1 MKIYTSENCGELI
14 KRSGFEDERIA
25 SAVHTIV
32 EDVKKNG
39 DRALF
44 ACEEK
49 FDKTILTAETV
60 RVGEKEF
67 EEAYRAI
74 DPALLESIRRAKE
87 RILNYH
93 MRGATEGDVRTD
105 EKGRTTGYL
114 LRPVERAGIY
124 VPGGTAPLFS
134 SVCMGILPA
143 KAAGVEHIY
152 MATPA
157 KEGKIHPAT
166 LVAAKECGAEA
177 VFKMGGAQAIAA
189 FAYGTESVPK
199 TDVIAGPGNIYV
211 TLAKKEVYG
220 AVGIDMLAGPSEI
233 LIIADGAADVEYVA
247 ADMLSQ
253 AEHDERA
260 RAIVLT
266 DDSVFA
272 GILAAEVAR
281 QCALLPRKKTA
292 QTSLDTNGGIVLVKD
307 MKEAAAI
314 ADKIAPEHL
323 EIYTQDPDSLLPL
336 VHNAGAVF
344 LGGCTPEPVGDYFAG
359 PDHILPTGGTAR
371 FFQVLNRDIFLRK
384 MSVIRY
390 SPEALKEDGADIVR
404 LAESEGLHA
413 HANAVRVR
421 LK

>member
-1 MKIYTSENCGELI
+1 MKIYTGENCGELI
-14 KRSGFEDERIA
+14 RRSGFEDKKIA

-32 EDVKKNG
+32 EDVKRNG

-314 ADKIAPEHL
+314 ADKSYYNER
-323 EIYTQDPDSLLPL
+323 
-336 VHNAGAVF
+336 NAIVVSERERVSETLAKF
-344 LGGCTPEPVGDYFAG
+344 TRRTPTPFC
-359 PDHILPTGGTAR
+359 PSFTTRAR
-371 FFQVLNRDIFLRK
+371 CFW
-384 MSVIRY
+384 
-390 SPEALKEDGADIVR
+390 A
-404 LAESEGLHA
+404 
-413 HANAVRVR
+413 AVRPNPSGTTSRVPTTFSPR
-421 LK
+421 AARRAFSKCSIGIFSCAR

>member
-134 SVCMGILPA
+134 SV
-143 KAAGVEHIY
+143 
-152 MATPA
+152 
-157 KEGKIHPAT
+157 
-166 LVAAKECGAEA
+166 
-177 VFKMGGAQAIAA
+177 
-189 FAYGTESVPK
+189 
-199 TDVIAGPGNIYV
+199 
-211 TLAKKEVYG
+211 
-220 AVGIDMLAGPSEI
+220 
-233 LIIADGAADVEYVA
+233 
-247 ADMLSQ
+247 
-253 AEHDERA
+253 
-260 RAIVLT
+260 
-266 DDSVFA
+266 
-272 GILAAEVAR
+272 
-281 QCALLPRKKTA
+281 
-292 QTSLDTNGGIVLVKD
+292 
-307 MKEAAAI
+307 
-314 ADKIAPEHL
+314 
-323 EIYTQDPDSLLPL
+323 
-336 VHNAGAVF
+336 
-344 LGGCTPEPVGDYFAG
+344 
-359 PDHILPTGGTAR
+359 
-371 FFQVLNRDIFLRK
+371 
-384 MSVIRY
+384 
-390 SPEALKEDGADIVR
+390 
-404 LAESEGLHA
+404 
-413 HANAVRVR
+413 
-421 LK
+421 